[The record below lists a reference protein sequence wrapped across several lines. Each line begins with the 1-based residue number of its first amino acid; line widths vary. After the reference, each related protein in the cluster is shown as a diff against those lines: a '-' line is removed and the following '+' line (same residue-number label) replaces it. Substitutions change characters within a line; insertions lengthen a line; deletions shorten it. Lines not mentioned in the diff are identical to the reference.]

1 MIKFLIKGVLRDHHR
16 SLFPIIIVTLGVAL
30 TVLLNC
36 YIGGVFDDIIDVN
49 AKFYTGHVKVMTRA
63 YAENEDQVPNDLALV
78 GVNELMNNLR
88 KEYPDMIWIKRIKF
102 GGLLDVPDKH
112 GETKTQGPTFGMAA
126 DLFSE
131 GSTELDRLN
140 IRKALIRGRLPQK
153 PGEIL
158 ISDEFAIKM
167 RLNPGETVTL
177 ISSTMYGGMAMQ
189 NFVVTGTIRFG
200 NLVMDRSAIVID
212 ITDARYTLDMEDA
225 ASEILGFFSDNI
237 YDDLKAQQ
245 VAARFN
251 GKFANSEDE
260 FSPVMLRL
268 KEASFLA
275 QYLDYAANMG
285 GIMVIVFLLAMS
297 IVLWNAGLLGGLRR
311 YGEIGVR
318 LAIGENKSHVYR
330 SMIYESIIIGIIGSV
345 IGTIIG
351 LGFSYLLTKGI
362 DISSL
367 VKNTTMMMPSVYRAK
382 ITDNAYYIGF
392 IPGLLSTVL
401 GTMLAGVGIYRR
413 QTASLFKE
421 LET

>member
-1 MIKFLIKGVLRDHHR
+1 MIKFLLKGVLRDHHR

-36 YIGGVFDDIIDVN
+36 YIGGVFNDIIDVN
-49 AKFYTGHVKVMTRA
+49 ANFYTGHVKIMTRA
-63 YAENEDQVPNDLALV
+63 YAENENQVPNDLALV
-78 GVNELMNNLR
+78 GVNELMNDLH

-102 GGLLDVPDKH
+102 GGLLDVPDEH
-112 GETKTQGPTFGMAA
+112 GETKTQGPTFGLAA
-126 DLFSE
+126 DLFSG

-158 ISDEFAIKM
+158 ISDEFAKKM

-189 NFVVTGTIRFG
+189 NFVATGTIRFG

-212 ITDARYTLDMEDA
+212 ITDAQYALDMEDA
-225 ASEILGFFSDNI
+225 AGEILGFFPDNI
-237 YDDLKAQQ
+237 YDDLKAEQ

-251 GKFANSEDE
+251 AKFANSEDE
-260 FSPVMLRL
+260 FNPVMQRL

-285 GIMVIVFLLAMS
+285 GIMVAVFLLAMS
-297 IVLWNAGLLGGLRR
+297 IVLWNSGLLGGLRR

-318 LAIGENKSHVYR
+318 LAIGENKGHVYR
-330 SMIYESIIIGIIGSV
+330 SMITESILIGIIGSV
-345 IGTIIG
+345 TGTIIG

-367 VKNTTMMMPSVYRAK
+367 VKNTTMMMPSIYRAK
-382 ITDNAYYIGF
+382 ITTNAYYIGF
-392 IPGLLSTVL
+392 IPGLFSTVL

-421 LET
+421 LEA

>member
-251 GKFANSEDE
+251 GKFANSGDE